1 MNEVLSGA
9 LLLSGCALMLLAAI
23 GLVRLPDY
31 YCRSHA
37 IAKATTLGIG
47 QILIAVW
54 LQLGTEVAGLKIAL
68 ALIFQFVTIPVASHL
83 MSLTA
88 LRRGVTPWHGPGDDR
103 STDARS

>member
-1 MNEVLSGA
+1 MIEVLSGA

-37 IAKATTLGIG
+37 VAKATTLGIG

-54 LQLGTEVAGLKIAL
+54 LQMGTEVAGLKIAL

-88 LRRGVTPWHGPGDDR
+88 LRRGLAPWRGPDEGSSPD
-103 STDARS
+103 TKP